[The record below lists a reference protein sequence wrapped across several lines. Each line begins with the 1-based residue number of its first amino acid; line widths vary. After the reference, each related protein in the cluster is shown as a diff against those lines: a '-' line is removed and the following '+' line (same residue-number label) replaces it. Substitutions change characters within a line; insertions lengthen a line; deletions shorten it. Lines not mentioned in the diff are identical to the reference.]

1 MSNQLHLITIQD
13 ILVTIVFFHLL
24 TLSGIICGEI
34 MDSSGLP
41 AAPYENFLNTGNI
54 SYLYQMD
61 KFDLFVVGA
70 YFAILA
76 ILSFYGLHRYI
87 MVFLFH
93 KYQKRNI
100 APKSRF
106 EELPRVTVQIPAY
119 NEMYVI
125 ERVIDAVCAFD
136 YPADRL
142 DIQVL
147 DDSTDETQKIARN
160 AVERWR
166 GLGVDIDYI
175 HREDR
180 TGFKAG
186 ALENGLRT
194 AKGEF
199 VAIFDVDFVP
209 EPDFLQKSIHY
220 FTDPQVGM
228 VQGRWEHL
236 NRDYSF
242 LTKTQAIFLDGHFM
256 LESFT
261 RFLSGRFFNFNGTAG
276 ILRRKTI
283 EEAGGWEH
291 DTLTEDLD
299 LSYRAQMKG
308 WKFVFLPELSV
319 PAELPVEINSFKS
332 QQCRWAKGAM
342 QTCKKV
348 LIRILKGDFE
358 AGEKLESWY
367 HLTGN
372 ITYPLM
378 VILSLILFPALI
390 VRFNQGWF
398 ELLSIDLP
406 LFILS
411 FSSVSTFYITSQKA
425 LHDDWVKRIAY
436 LPGLMAV
443 GIGMTIPGTKAVLE
457 GALGVKSPFVRTP
470 KFSVEGKKGEWIN
483 KKYRGDVS
491 FVTIL
496 EIAFGLYFSAI
507 TLYAFNLGIYGVIPF
522 LLLFVWGYLYTG
534 LWSLAQS
541 LKRSGLWVSIDR
553 LQAAMRPYS
562 RMTNFD

>member
-1 MSNQLHLITIQD
+1 MEFWGSAASAYEKFLRSGGTHGGN
-13 ILVTIVFFHLL
+13 
-24 TLSGIICGEI
+24 LSFLYR
-34 MDSSGLP
+34 MD
-41 AAPYENFLNTGNI
+41 N
-54 SYLYQMD
+54 
-61 KFDLFVVGA
+61 FDLFIVTA
-70 YFAILA
+70 YFTILA
-76 ILSFYGLHRYI
+76 ILSFYGLHRYL

-93 KYQKRNI
+93 KNQHKH
-100 APKSRF
+100 PVPESRF

-136 YPADRL
+136 YPTDKL
-142 DIQVL
+142 DVQVL

-166 GLGVDIDYI
+166 DQGIDIEYI
-175 HREDR
+175 HRTDR
-180 TGFKAG
+180 RGFKAG
-186 ALENGLRT
+186 ALENGLKT

-199 VAIFDVDFVP
+199 IAIFDVDFVP
-209 EPDFLQKSIHY
+209 TQDFLQRSVHY
-220 FTDPQVGM
+220 FTDPKVGM

-236 NRDYSF
+236 NREYSF
-242 LTKTQAIFLDGHFM
+242 LTRTQAIFLDGHFI

-283 EEAGGWEH
+283 EHAGGWEH

-308 WKFVFLPELSV
+308 WKFIFVPDLTV
-319 PAELPVEINSFKS
+319 PAELPVEIQSFKA

-348 LIRILKGDFE
+348 LIKILRGNFDT
-358 AGEKLESWY
+358 GEKMETWY

-378 VILSLILFPALI
+378 VLLSLMLFPALI
-390 VRFNQGWF
+390 VRYNQGWF
-398 ELLSIDLP
+398 QLVTIDLP

-411 FSSVSTFYITSQKA
+411 FSSVSTFYVTSQKA
-425 LHDDWVKRIAY
+425 LHKDWRKRILY

-443 GIGMTIPGTKAVLE
+443 GIGMTIPGSKAVLE
-457 GALGVKSPFVRTP
+457 GALGMKSAFVRTP
-470 KFSVEGKKGEWIN
+470 KFSVAGNKGEWMS
-483 KKYRGDVS
+483 KKYRGDIS
-491 FVTIL
+491 FTTIL
-496 EIAFGLYFSAI
+496 EIAFGLYFVFV
-507 TLYAFNLGIYGVIPF
+507 TLYAWNLGVYGVIPF

-534 LWSLAQS
+534 LWGLTQS
-541 LKRSGLWVSIDR
+541 LKRSSLWVPLERFQGSLR
-553 LQAAMRPYS
+553 AYS
-562 RMTNFD
+562 RIINL

>member
-1 MSNQLHLITIQD
+1 MELFGT
-13 ILVTIVFFHLL
+13 
-24 TLSGIICGEI
+24 
-34 MDSSGLP
+34 P
-41 AAPYENFLNTGNI
+41 ASAYEKFIRTGNI
-54 SYLYQMD
+54 SYLYQLNS
-61 KFDLFVVGA
+61 FDLFVTIA
-70 YFAILA
+70 YFSILA
-76 ILSFYGLHRYI
+76 ILSFYGLHRFM

-93 KYQKRNI
+93 KHQKKAI
-100 APKSRF
+100 TPKSRF
-106 EELPRVTVQIPAY
+106 EELPRVTVQIPTY
-119 NEMYVI
+119 NEMYVM
-125 ERVIDAVCAFD
+125 ERIIDAVCSFD
-136 YPADRL
+136 YPSDRL

-147 DDSTDETQKIARN
+147 DDSTDETQRIARN
-160 AVERWR
+160 AVERWSNL
-166 GLGVDIDYI
+166 GLDIQYI
-175 HREDR
+175 HRNDR

-199 VAIFDVDFVP
+199 IAIFDADFVP
-209 EPDFLQKSIHY
+209 EPDFLQKAIHH
-220 FTDPQVGM
+220 FTDPRVGM
-228 VQGRWEHL
+228 VQGRWEHI

-283 EEAGGWEH
+283 EDAGGWEH

-299 LSYRAQMKG
+299 LSYRAQIKG
-308 WKFVFLPELSV
+308 WKFVFMHDLSV

-342 QTCKKV
+342 QTCKKTLLNV
-348 LIRILKGDFE
+348 LKGDFDPR
-358 AGEKLESWY
+358 EKLEAWY

-378 VILSLILFPALI
+378 VLLSLLLFPALI
-390 VRFNQGWF
+390 VRYNQGWF

-425 LHDDWVKRIAY
+425 LHKDWPKRILY

-443 GIGMTIPGTKAVLE
+443 GIGMTIPGSKAVLE
-457 GALGVKSPFVRTP
+457 GALGLKSSFVRTP
-470 KFSVEGKKGEWIN
+470 KFSVEGNRGEWMN
-483 KKYRGDVS
+483 KKYRCDIGFLTV
-491 FVTIL
+491 V
-496 EIAFGLYFSAI
+496 EIAFGLYF
-507 TLYAFNLGIYGVIPF
+507 TFVNYYAFSLGIYGVMPF
-522 LLLFVWGYLYTG
+522 LLLFQWGYLYTG
-534 LWSLAQS
+534 FWALAQS
-541 LKRSGLWVSIDR
+541 LKRSSLRVSFEH
-553 LQAAMRPYS
+553 LFAAMRPYR
-562 RMTNFD
+562 RMTNYD

>member
-1 MSNQLHLITIQD
+1 MHWLGS
-13 ILVTIVFFHLL
+13 
-24 TLSGIICGEI
+24 
-34 MDSSGLP
+34 
-41 AAPYENFLNTGNI
+41 AASPYAKFLETHNI

-61 KFDLFVVGA
+61 RFDLAVVSI
-70 YFAILA
+70 YFGILA
-76 ILSFYGLHRYI
+76 VLSFYGLHRYI
-87 MVFLFH
+87 MVILFSRNR
-93 KYQKRNI
+93 KNAAVPKRH
-100 APKSRF
+100 F
-106 EELPRVTVQIPAY
+106 EELPRVTVQIPSY

-136 YPADRL
+136 YPRDRL

-147 DDSTDETQKIARN
+147 DDSTDETQAIARN
-160 AVERWR
+160 VVERWSQL
-166 GLGVDIDYI
+166 GLDIEYI
-175 HREDR
+175 HRSDR

-199 VAIFDVDFVP
+199 VAIFDADFQP
-209 EPDFLQKSIHY
+209 EPDFLLKAIHH
-220 FTDPQVGM
+220 FTDPRVGM
-228 VQGRWEHL
+228 VQGRWEHI

-276 ILRRKTI
+276 ILRRRAI

-299 LSYRAQMKG
+299 LSYRAQLKG

-319 PAELPVEINSFKS
+319 PAELPVEMNSFKS

-342 QTCKKV
+342 QVGKKMLRRV
-348 LIRILKGDFE
+348 LASDLD
-358 AGEKLESWY
+358 AGEKLEAWY

-378 VILSLILFPALI
+378 VLLSIILFPALI
-390 VRFNQGWF
+390 VRFNQGFF
-398 ELLSIDLP
+398 ELLTIDLP

-411 FSSVSTFYITSQKA
+411 FSSVSTFYVVSQKS
-425 LHDDWVKRIAY
+425 LHKDWRRRLLY

-457 GALGVKSPFVRTP
+457 GAFGVKSPFVRTP
-470 KFSVEGKKGEWIN
+470 KFSVEGNKGDWKS
-483 KKYRGDVS
+483 KKYRCPIGILTVVEICFGVYYS
-491 FVTIL
+491 YVTW
-496 EIAFGLYFSAI
+496 
-507 TLYAFNLGIYGVIPF
+507 YAWDLGIYGVIPF
-522 LLLFVWGYLYTG
+522 LMLFQFGYLYTG
-534 LWSLAQS
+534 LWSLAQG
-541 LKRSGLWVSIDR
+541 LKHTSISEPWVR
-553 LQAAMRPYS
+553 LQELARLRFS
-562 RMTNFD
+562 RSSVE

>member
-1 MSNQLHLITIQD
+1 MH
-13 ILVTIVFFHLL
+13 FFGAQA
-24 TLSGIICGEI
+24 S
-34 MDSSGLP
+34 
-41 AAPYENFLNTGNI
+41 AYEKFLKTGNI
-54 SYLYQMD
+54 SYFYRMD
-61 KFDLFVVGA
+61 TFDLVIIIA
-70 YFAILA
+70 YFTILA

-87 MVFLFH
+87 MVFLYHRH
-93 KYQKRNI
+93 KSK
-100 APKSRF
+100 AAVPKSKF
-106 EELPRVTVQIPAY
+106 EELPRVTVQIPTY
-119 NEMYVI
+119 NEMYVM

-136 YPADRL
+136 YPRDRM

-147 DDSTDETQKIARN
+147 DDSTDETQNIARS

-166 GLGVDIDYI
+166 AQGLDICYI

-199 VAIFDVDFVP
+199 VAIFDADFVP
-209 EPDFLQKSIHY
+209 DPDFLQKSIHY
-220 FTDPQVGM
+220 FTDPKVGM

-236 NRDYSF
+236 NRGYSF

-256 LESFT
+256 LESYT

-276 ILRRKTI
+276 ILRIKAI

-299 LSYRAQMKG
+299 LSYRAQIRG
-308 WKFVFLPELSV
+308 WKFIFLPGLSV

-342 QTCKKV
+342 QTCKKTLLNV
-348 LIRILKGDFE
+348 LKGGFTP
-358 AGEKLESWY
+358 GEKLETWY

-372 ITYPLM
+372 ISYPLM

-398 ELLSIDLP
+398 ELLIIDLP

-425 LHDDWVKRIAY
+425 LHKDWLKRIAY

-443 GIGMTIPGTKAVLE
+443 GIGMTIPGSKAVLE
-457 GALGVKSPFVRTP
+457 GAFGIKTPFVRTP
-470 KFSVEGKKGEWIN
+470 KFSVEGNKSEWMS
-483 KKYRGDVS
+483 KKYRGSVG
-491 FVTIL
+491 VLTII
-496 EIAFGLYFSAI
+496 EILFGLYFTFI
-507 TLYAFNLGIYGVIPF
+507 NIYAFNLGIYGVMPF
-522 LLLFVWGYLYTG
+522 ILLFQCGYLYTG
-534 LWSLAQS
+534 LWALAQS
-541 LKRSGLWVSIDR
+541 LKRSNLHDSFER
-553 LQAAMRPYS
+553 LFASMRPY
-562 RMTNFD
+562 RMSDSD

>member
-1 MSNQLHLITIQD
+1 MG
-13 ILVTIVFFHLL
+13 
-24 TLSGIICGEI
+24 LSG
-34 MDSSGLP
+34 LL
-41 AAPYENFLNTGNI
+41 AAPYEKFLDSVAHGHGNL

-61 KFDLFVVGA
+61 RFDFCIVTA
-70 YFAILA
+70 YFTILA

-93 KYQKRNI
+93 KYQKRQI
-100 APKSRF
+100 TPKSRF

-136 YPADRL
+136 YPADRM

-166 GLGVDIDYI
+166 THGVDIDYI
-175 HREDR
+175 HRDDR

-186 ALENGLRT
+186 ALENALRT

-236 NRDYSF
+236 NRNYSF

-308 WKFVFLPELSV
+308 WKFVFLPHLSV

-348 LIRILKGDFE
+348 LPSVLKGDYD
-358 AGEKLESWY
+358 AGEKLETWY

-390 VRFNQGWF
+390 VRFHQGWF
-398 ELLSIDLP
+398 ELVAIDLP

-425 LHDDWVKRIAY
+425 LHKDWIKRIVY

-457 GALGVKSPFVRTP
+457 GAIGLKSPFVRTP
-470 KFSVEGKKGEWIN
+470 KFSVEGNKGEWMS
-483 KKYRGDVS
+483 KKYRGDIG
-491 FVTIL
+491 FDTIL
-496 EIAFGLYFSAI
+496 EIVFGLYFTFI
-507 TLYAFNLGIYGVIPF
+507 TIYAWNLGIYGVIPF
-522 LLLFVWGYLYTG
+522 LVLFQWGYLYTG
-534 LWSLAQS
+534 LWALAQS
-541 LKRSGLWVSIDR
+541 LKRSGLPVSFER
-553 LQAAMRPYS
+553 LQAWMRPS
-562 RMTNFD
+562 SQITNYELRITNDELKN

>member
-1 MSNQLHLITIQD
+1 MELFGTP
-13 ILVTIVFFHLL
+13 T
-24 TLSGIICGEI
+24 
-34 MDSSGLP
+34 SS
-41 AAPYENFLNTGNI
+41 YQKFLDTNNI

-61 KFDLFVVGA
+61 GFDLAIVVA
-70 YFAILA
+70 YFTVLA

-93 KYQKRNI
+93 RYRNRPI
-100 APKSRF
+100 VPKSRF
-106 EELPRVTVQIPAY
+106 AESELPRVTVQIPAY

-125 ERVIDAVCAFD
+125 ERVIDAVCALD
-136 YPADRL
+136 YPPDLL

-147 DDSTDETQKIARN
+147 DDSTDETRRIARE

-166 GLGVDIDYI
+166 ERGRDIHYI
-175 HREDR
+175 HRVDR
-180 TGFKAG
+180 SGFKAG

-199 VAIFDVDFVP
+199 VAVFDVDFVP
-209 EPDFLQKSIHY
+209 EGDFLRKTIHY
-220 FTDPQVGM
+220 FTDPKVGM

-283 EEAGGWEH
+283 EDAGGWEH

-308 WKFVFLPELSV
+308 WRFVFLPHVYV

-342 QTCKKV
+342 QTCKKSLLRV
-348 LIRILKGDFE
+348 LRGSFDP
-358 AGEKLESWY
+358 GEKLETWY

-378 VILSLILFPALI
+378 VVLAILLFPALI
-390 VRFNQGWF
+390 VRYNQGWF
-398 ELLSIDLP
+398 ELLTIDLP

-411 FSSVSTFYITSQKA
+411 FSSVTTFYITSQKA
-425 LHDDWVKRIAY
+425 LHKDWCRRICY

-443 GIGMTIPGTKAVLE
+443 GIGMTIPGAKAVLE
-457 GALGVKSPFVRTP
+457 GAIGLKSPFVRTP
-470 KFSVEGKKGEWIN
+470 KFSVEGKKSEWMN
-483 KKYRGDVS
+483 KKYKGDVG
-491 FVTIL
+491 IL
-496 EIAFGLYFSAI
+496 TVVEIAFALYFLLAI
-507 TLYAFNLGIYGVIPF
+507 LYSLSLGIYGVIPF
-522 LLLFVWGYLYTG
+522 LFLFLFGYLYTG
-534 LWSLAQS
+534 LWSVAQS
-541 LKRSGLWVSIDR
+541 MKRSNLWVSFGK
-553 LQAAMRPYS
+553 LQSVLRPS
-562 RMTNFD
+562 LRMTDIE

>member
-1 MSNQLHLITIQD
+1 MHFWGSATSAWD
-13 ILVTIVFFHLL
+13 KFGGFA
-24 TLSGIICGEI
+24 GFRG
-34 MDSSGLP
+34 G
-41 AAPYENFLNTGNI
+41 GNI
-54 SYLYQMD
+54 SYFYQMD
-61 KFDLFVVGA
+61 RFDWLIVGA
-70 YFAILA
+70 YFLILA

-87 MVFLFH
+87 MVFLFNKH
-93 KYQKRNI
+93 KKRDT
-100 APKSRF
+100 APQSKF
-106 EELPRVTVQIPAY
+106 EDLPRVTVQIPAY

-125 ERVIDAVCAFD
+125 ERVIDAVCAFE

-147 DDSTDETQKIARN
+147 DDSTDETQKIARH

-166 GLGVDIDYI
+166 ALGIDIDYI
-175 HREDR
+175 HRDNR

-209 EPDFLQKSIHY
+209 QPDFLQKSIHY
-220 FTDPQVGM
+220 FADPKVGM

-236 NRDYSF
+236 NREYSF
-242 LTKTQAIFLDGHFM
+242 LTRTQAIFLDGHFM

-283 EEAGGWEH
+283 ADAGGWEH

-308 WKFVFLPELSV
+308 WKFVFVPDLTV

-348 LIRILKGDFE
+348 LVRVLRGNFDT
-358 AGEKLESWY
+358 AEKFESWY

-372 ITYPLM
+372 ISYPLM
-378 VILSLILFPALI
+378 VLLSLVLFPALI
-390 VRFNQGWF
+390 VRYNQGWF
-398 ELLSIDLP
+398 QLLILDLP
-406 LFILS
+406 LFILA

-425 LHDDWVKRIAY
+425 LHKDWCRRIAY

-443 GIGMTIPGTKAVLE
+443 GIGMTLPGTKAVLE
-457 GALGVKSPFVRTP
+457 GAFGIKSPFVRTP
-470 KFSVEGKKGEWIN
+470 KFSVEGNKGEWMS
-483 KKYRGDVS
+483 KKYRGDIS

-496 EIAFGLYFSAI
+496 EIIFGVYFI
-507 TLYAFNLGIYGVIPF
+507 YVTLYAWRIGIYGVIPF

-534 LWSLAQS
+534 FCGLSQGIKRCGWWISL
-541 LKRSGLWVSIDR
+541 DR
-553 LQAAMRPYS
+553 LQANFRSFS